1 MDRGREGEELE
12 IHVTAG
18 IRAAAVAMVLTIVAA
33 PFARAQGRYRVAV
46 GVSGPAKPV
55 VAEFRVCVPA
65 ETSDC
70 GSWIVRSAD
79 VDDSSVITAPAVI
92 TQLQS
97 PNGAYAIAIDGDTVV
112 IRSLVPS
119 ARPSHNAIREKS
131 FLPRAIAATMDSR
144 YVFVVLESARDASG
158 VIDLI
163 DLRSMAVIDT
173 LALPVRPTSIAV
185 LR

>member
-1 MDRGREGEELE
+1 
-12 IHVTAG
+12 VTAG
-18 IRAAAVAMVLTIVAA
+18 VRAAAVAIASTLVAA
-33 PFARAQGRYRVAV
+33 TVAHAQGRYRVVV
-46 GVSGPAKPV
+46 GAAGPAKPV

-70 GSWIVRSAD
+70 GSWIVRGAD
-79 VDDSSVITAPAVI
+79 VDDSSVITAPGVI

-97 PNGAYAIAIDGDTVV
+97 PNGAHAIAIDGDAVV
-112 IRSLVPS
+112 IRSLVTS
-119 ARPSHNAIREKS
+119 AHPARNAIREKDFS
-131 FLPRAIAATMDSR
+131 PRAIAATVDSR
-144 YVFVVLESARDASG
+144 YVFVVLESAHAASG